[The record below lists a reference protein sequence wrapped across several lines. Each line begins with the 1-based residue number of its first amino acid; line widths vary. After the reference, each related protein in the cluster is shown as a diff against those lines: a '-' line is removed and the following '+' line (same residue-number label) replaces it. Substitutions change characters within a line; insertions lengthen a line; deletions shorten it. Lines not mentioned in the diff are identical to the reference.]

1 MKLLELVSG
10 TGSVGK
16 VAKELGYDFVSLD
29 LKNADINTDILQ
41 WNYKQFKQNEFN
53 IISASPTCT
62 EYSRAK
68 TTGIRKIDYANSFV
82 KKTIEIINYFNPSI
96 WFIENPETGLLKQQ
110 DFMKD
115 FDYYDVDYCK
125 YGMEYRKRTRIWTN
139 LKDWTPRP
147 LCKKDCGNITDNRQK
162 ETAQRLPSKGR
173 WNEQKKHTHTQDELY
188 RIPSDLIEEIMR
200 VVNVV
205 RLD

>member
-1 MKLLELVSG
+1 MKLLELFSG
-10 TGSVGK
+10 AGSVGK
-16 VAKELGYDFVSLD
+16 VAKELGYDVVSLD

-53 IISASPTCT
+53 IIWASPPCT

-68 TTGIRKIDYANSFV
+68 PTGIRKTDYANSVV

-96 WFIENPETGLLKQQ
+96 WFIENPEAGLLKQQ
-110 DFMKD
+110 DFMTD
-115 FDYYDVDYCK
+115 FDYYDIDFCK

-147 LCKKDCGNITDNRQK
+147 LCKKDCGNIIDNRHK

-173 WNEQKKHTHTQDELY
+173 WNEQKKHTQDELY

-200 VVNVV
+200 VVQ
-205 RLD
+205 